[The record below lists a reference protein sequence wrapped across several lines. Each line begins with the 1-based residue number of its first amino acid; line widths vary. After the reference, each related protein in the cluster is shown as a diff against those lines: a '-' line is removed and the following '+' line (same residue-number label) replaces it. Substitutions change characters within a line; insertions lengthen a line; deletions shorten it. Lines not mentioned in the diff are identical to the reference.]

1 VDPFEVEETLE
12 RVQRDARQTT
22 APRQAPT
29 PVTTPARSL
38 PAQDDVALT
47 EIEMC
52 GELIVA
58 ATASENR
65 LSWDQI
71 DEVLRVGDERSG
83 RSGESGNSAASLSKR
98 RD

>member
-1 VDPFEVEETLE
+1 MS
-12 RVQRDARQTT
+12 A
-22 APRQAPT
+22 QA
-29 PVTTPARSL
+29 
-38 PAQDDVALT
+38 DVALT

-71 DEVLRVGDERSG
+71 DEVLRVGDERAG
-83 RSGESGNSAASLSKR
+83 RSDESGKPAASLSKR